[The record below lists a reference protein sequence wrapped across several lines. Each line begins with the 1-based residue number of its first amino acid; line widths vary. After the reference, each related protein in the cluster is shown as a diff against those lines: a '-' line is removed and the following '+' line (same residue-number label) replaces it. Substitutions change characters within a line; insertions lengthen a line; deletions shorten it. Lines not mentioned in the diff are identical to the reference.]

1 MILLVM
7 KSLLFCRVYFR
18 TPVKKKLEVLLSVPK
33 KASKSMWNSCGKKNM
48 APTIFLVT
56 AMWMGIALRQGM
68 TGTATCQ
75 MYACFFFFFFFFFPL
90 KNIRFQALLLLIWH
104 LHGSFD
110 FPESHLNLRLFNGIQ
125 DWVLL
130 INRDN
135 ERQRAMPPQ
144 RPYSD
149 AYLSGLPPKR
159 RQVWNYEFSI
169 LKFIAMIVL
178 ILRKV
183 LKW

>member
-1 MILLVM
+1 MWEEKYGANDISSDSDVDGDSPPPGDDWHSHMPNVRMLL
-7 KSLLFCRVYFR
+7 LL
-18 TPVKKKLEVLLSVPK
+18 L
-33 KASKSMWNSCGKKNM
+33 
-48 APTIFLVT
+48 
-56 AMWMGIALRQGM
+56 
-68 TGTATCQ
+68 
-75 MYACFFFFFFFFFPL
+75 FFFFAL
-90 KNIRFQALLLLIWH
+90 KNIRFQALLLLIGH